1 MHSASVNN
9 NPGVAVFP
17 AAQCTGVAMVAQERH
32 LVSTPSILG
41 ARQHN
46 PGIFV
51 GEFASHVFLSAV
63 VRQIGDPICRNLNA
77 AVTRGIRILWR
88 AFPIHDEFVGAW
100 HEVQLYAIATCN
112 PGL

>member
-46 PGIFV
+46 PGISLGNLPV
-51 GEFASHVFLSAV
+51 MYS
-63 VRQIGDPICRNLNA
+63 CRLLFDRL
-77 AVTRGIRILWR
+77 VIRY
-88 AFPIHDEFVGAW
+88 V
-100 HEVQLYAIATCN
+100 AI
-112 PGL
+112 